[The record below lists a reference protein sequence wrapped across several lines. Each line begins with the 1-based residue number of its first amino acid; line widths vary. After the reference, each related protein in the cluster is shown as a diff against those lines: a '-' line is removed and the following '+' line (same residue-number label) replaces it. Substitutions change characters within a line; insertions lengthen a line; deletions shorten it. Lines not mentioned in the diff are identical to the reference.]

1 MRATR
6 RAGRAG
12 GGKFGT
18 AISLERRGKPGHRG
32 IGTSWIDPF
41 ITCVL
46 YQIAALGQLLSS
58 SAGNPHRI
66 VKRFRC
72 KPWWRAAGRLAYG
85 EHAQL
90 GQNRLGPRA
99 GPACRA
105 AGPRAT
111 VGQGQ
116 GASRPADRT
125 RASQAAAHNEASTT
139 GGPQAAGWAASE
151 AAGGPARALGRRHL
165 GAALRQPGSQLDQ
178 LVARAGTARLR
189 ATRSRPCRNSAR
201 RVGRSAQGVLAPPDL
216 PLEPL
221 GRAGSHASHSAAA
234 HELLARCDQ
243 RRRRRT
249 RRRRSSHERRV
260 SSAPRAPP
268 LAASHR
274 GGRRKAAPPT
284 QRFRQW
290 PAASLATTH
299 GCDRR
304 KQQRLA
310 RLAASLADRG
320 GGRAAAS
327 RQ

>member
-1 MRATR
+1 MAQR
-6 RAGRAG
+6 
-12 GGKFGT
+12 
-18 AISLERRGKPGHRG
+18 ERPSKPGHRR
-32 IGTSWIDPF
+32 IGGSHGSFHLSLT
-41 ITCVL
+41 L
-46 YQIAALGQLLSS
+46 RQAAS
-58 SAGNPHRI
+58 SAG
-66 VKRFRC
+66 KRPPRPDGETFSLQTVVAL
-72 KPWWRAAGRLAYG
+72 PGVSHG

-125 RASQAAAHNEASTT
+125 RASQAEAHNEASTT
-139 GGPQAAGWAASE
+139 GGPQAAASE

-178 LVARAGTARLR
+178 LVARAGAARRR

-201 RVGRSAQGVLAPPDL
+201 RVGRSAQGVLAPPEL

-234 HELLARCDQ
+234 HELLARRDQ

-284 QRFRQW
+284 RRF
-290 PAASLATTH
+290 
-299 GCDRR
+299 
-304 KQQRLA
+304 QQ
-310 RLAASLADRG
+310 
-320 GGRAAAS
+320 
-327 RQ
+327 

>member
-1 MRATR
+1 M
-6 RAGRAG
+6 
-12 GGKFGT
+12 
-18 AISLERRGKPGHRG
+18 L
-32 IGTSWIDPF
+32 
-41 ITCVL
+41 
-46 YQIAALGQLLSS
+46 
-58 SAGNPHRI
+58 
-66 VKRFRC
+66 KRFS
-72 KPWWRAAGRLAYG
+72 LANRGALPGVSHHG

-139 GGPQAAGWAASE
+139 GGPQAGWAASE

-178 LVARAGTARLR
+178 LVARAGTARRR

-201 RVGRSAQGVLAPPDL
+201 RVGRSAQGVPAPPDL

-234 HELLARCDQ
+234 HELLACCDQ
-243 RRRRRT
+243 RRRRT

-268 LAASHR
+268 LATSHR

-284 QRFRQW
+284 QRFRQ
-290 PAASLATTH
+290 
-299 GCDRR
+299 
-304 KQQRLA
+304 
-310 RLAASLADRG
+310 
-320 GGRAAAS
+320 
-327 RQ
+327 

>member
-1 MRATR
+1 M
-6 RAGRAG
+6 
-12 GGKFGT
+12 
-18 AISLERRGKPGHRG
+18 
-32 IGTSWIDPF
+32 
-41 ITCVL
+41 
-46 YQIAALGQLLSS
+46 
-58 SAGNPHRI
+58 

-72 KPWWRAAGRLAYG
+72 KPWWRVPGVSDG

-125 RASQAAAHNEASTT
+125 RASGSPQAAAHNEASTT
-139 GGPQAAGWAASE
+139 GGPQAAAHDEAGWAASE

-178 LVARAGTARLR
+178 LVARAGAARRR

-243 RRRRRT
+243 RRRRT

-284 QRFRQW
+284 QRFRQ
-290 PAASLATTH
+290 
-299 GCDRR
+299 
-304 KQQRLA
+304 
-310 RLAASLADRG
+310 
-320 GGRAAAS
+320 
-327 RQ
+327 